1 MGGGSV
7 GCDARVPDGRMG
19 VAATPDGA
27 TTATSSMDAPRTV
40 VYLGVVKPTRT
51 APATIALV
59 TLAAIGISAA
69 PTTATTAS
77 RAPAAAK
84 ASRSIVVTVRGTIG
98 GLTLGASTEA
108 QITSA
113 LGPPEATG
121 SGGFGAPETP
131 DYDGLGYECSP
142 AEGRGRRPAGPEG
155 PPYCHTVYYID
166 SANGVFGGLWTTS
179 TRYETAHGTRIGMSQ
194 RAASTRERKHATV
207 GCESGIT
214 ETGHGATIYLDV
226 QGGRITKPSHPT
238 SEPDRLAG
246 GRVTEILVEARHGAP
261 VGLLFC

>member
-1 MGGGSV
+1 
-7 GCDARVPDGRMG
+7 
-19 VAATPDGA
+19 
-27 TTATSSMDAPRTV
+27 
-40 VYLGVVKPTRT
+40 VYLDVVKLIRT
-51 APATIALV
+51 TPATIALV
-59 TLAAIGISAA
+59 TLAAIGVSVA
-69 PTTATTAS
+69 PTIATTAS
-77 RAPAAAK
+77 RAPVAAK
-84 ASRSIVVTVRGTIG
+84 ASRSIVVTVRGTVG

-108 QITSA
+108 QIITA

-142 AEGRGRRPAGPEG
+142 AERRGLRPAGPEG

-166 SANGVFGGLWTTS
+166 SANGVLGGLWTTS
-179 TRYETAHGTRIGMSQ
+179 TRYETAHSTRVGMSQ
-194 RAASTRERKHATV
+194 HAASTRERRHATV

-214 ETGHGATIYLDV
+214 ETGHGATMYLDV
-226 QGGRITKPSHPT
+226 QGGRITKPPHPS
-238 SEPDRLAG
+238 SEPSRLAG

>member
-1 MGGGSV
+1 MGWNAVSLV
-7 GCDARVPDGRMG
+7 GRTKHSRPPT
-19 VAATPDGA
+19 AAPPGCAVRDDPGA
-27 TTATSSMDAPRTV
+27 V

-59 TLAAIGISAA
+59 TLAAIGVSAA

-77 RAPAAAK
+77 AAQGAAK
-84 ASRSIVVTVRGTIG
+84 ASRSIVVTVRGTVG

-108 QITSA
+108 QIIST

-121 SGGFGAPETP
+121 SGGFGAPDTP

-142 AEGRGRRPAGPEG
+142 AERRGLRPAGPEG
-155 PPYCHTVYYID
+155 PPYCRTVYYID
-166 SANGVFGGLWTTS
+166 SADGVLGGLWTTS
-179 TRYETAHGTRIGMSQ
+179 TRYETAHGTRVGMSQ
-194 RAASTRERKHATV
+194 HAASTRERKHATV

-214 ETGHGATIYLDV
+214 ETGHGATMYLDV
-226 QGGRITKPSHPT
+226 QGGRITKPPHPS
-238 SEPDRLAG
+238 SESYRLAG

>member
-1 MGGGSV
+1 MK
-7 GCDARVPDGRMG
+7 
-19 VAATPDGA
+19 
-27 TTATSSMDAPRTV
+27 
-40 VYLGVVKPTRT
+40 LTRT
-51 APATIALV
+51 TPASIALV
-59 TLAAIGISAA
+59 TLATICVSAA
-69 PTTATTAS
+69 PTTAS

-84 ASRSIVVTVRGTIG
+84 GSRSIVVTVRGTIG

-108 QITSA
+108 QIISA
-113 LGPPEATG
+113 LGLPEATG

-131 DYDGLGYECSP
+131 DYKGLGYECSP
-142 AEGRGRRPAGPEG
+142 AERRGLRPAGPEG

-179 TRYETAHGTRIGMSQ
+179 TRYETVHGTRVGMSQ
-194 RAASTRERKHATV
+194 HAASMRERKHATV

-214 ETGHGATIYLDV
+214 ETGHGATMYLDI
-226 QGGRITKPSHPT
+226 QRGRITKPPHS
-238 SEPDRLAG
+238 SLEPYRLAG

>member
-1 MGGGSV
+1 M
-7 GCDARVPDGRMG
+7 D

-27 TTATSSMDAPRTV
+27 TMATSSMDPPRTV

-51 APATIALV
+51 APATIVLV

-84 ASRSIVVTVRGTIG
+84 ASRSIVVTVRGTVG
-98 GLTLGASTEA
+98 GLMLGASTEA

-131 DYDGLGYECSP
+131 DYDGLGYECSA

-214 ETGHGATIYLDV
+214 ETGHGATMYLDV

>member
-1 MGGGSV
+1 MYV
-7 GCDARVPDGRMG
+7 
-19 VAATPDGA
+19 
-27 TTATSSMDAPRTV
+27 
-40 VYLGVVKPTRT
+40 GVVKPTRT
-51 APATIALV
+51 APATIVLV

-84 ASRSIVVTVRGTIG
+84 ASRSIVVTVHGTVG

-214 ETGHGATIYLDV
+214 ETGHGATMYLDV